1 MRNVCTFLFFLY
13 LFCFGFTA
21 PNAQVR
27 VVDGDTI
34 HIGQDKYRLEGIDAP
49 EMRQE
54 CLYKGE
60 QWECGIESTK
70 SLRKQIA
77 VTSQLRCE
85 GERKDSYGRI
95 LAICFLGGKDIN
107 AWMVKNGWALA
118 YVKYSKKYLK
128 EQRYAKKNTLGIW
141 KGQFV
146 LPWDWRRGKRL
157 DTNVNSQKRNCKI
170 KGNISSKGEKIF
182 HLPGGIYYDRTKI
195 SKQKGEVWFCTEAE
209 ALNAGWRKSKR

>member
-1 MRNVCTFLFFLY
+1 MRNLITLFLFLH
-13 LFCFGFTA
+13 LFCLVFTK

-34 HIGQDKYRLEGIDAP
+34 HIGKDKYRLEGIDAP
-49 EMRQE
+49 ENRQE

-60 QWECGIESTK
+60 QWECGKESTK
-70 SLRKQIA
+70 SLRKKIE
-77 VTSQLRCE
+77 VTSRIRCE

-118 YVKYSKKYLK
+118 YVKYSKKYLM
-128 EQRYAKKNTLGIW
+128 EQRYAEEKGLGIW

-146 LPWDWRRGKRL
+146 APWDWRRGKRL
-157 DTNVNSQKRNCKI
+157 EPKKNFQNGDCKI

-195 SKQKGEVWFCTEAE
+195 SKQKGERWFCTVSE
-209 ALNAGWRKSKR
+209 ALNAGWRQSKR

>member
-13 LFCFGFTA
+13 LFCFGFTE

-146 LPWDWRRGKRL
+146 LPWDWRR
-157 DTNVNSQKRNCKI
+157 
-170 KGNISSKGEKIF
+170 
-182 HLPGGIYYDRTKI
+182 
-195 SKQKGEVWFCTEAE
+195 
-209 ALNAGWRKSKR
+209 

>member
-13 LFCFGFTA
+13 LFFFGFTA

-77 VTSQLRCE
+77 LTSQLRCE

-128 EQRYAKKNTLGIW
+128 EQRYAKKNGLGIW
-141 KGQFV
+141 KGQFE
-146 LPWDWRRGKRL
+146 LPWDCQCEFPFDFSL
-157 DTNVNSQKRNCKI
+157 
-170 KGNISSKGEKIF
+170 EF
-182 HLPGGIYYDRTKI
+182 P
-195 SKQKGEVWFCTEAE
+195 
-209 ALNAGWRKSKR
+209 

>member
-1 MRNVCTFLFFLY
+1 MRNLTAFFLFLH
-13 LFCFGFTA
+13 LFCFVFTA

-34 HIGQDKYRLEGIDAP
+34 HIGRDKYRLEGIDAP
-49 EMRQE
+49 EDRQE

-60 QWECGIESTK
+60 QWECGKESTK
-70 SLRKQIA
+70 SLRKKIE
-77 VTSQLRCE
+77 VTSQIRCE

-95 LAICFLGGKDIN
+95 LAICFSGEKDIN

-118 YVKYSKKYLK
+118 YVKYSKKYLD
-128 EQRYAKKNTLGIW
+128 EQKYAKKKGLGIW

-157 DTNVNSQKRNCKI
+157 GSNDNLQKGYCKI
-170 KGNISSKGEKIF
+170 KGNVSSSGEKIF
-182 HLPGGIYYDRTKI
+182 HVPGGDYYDKTKI
-195 SKQKGEVWFCTEAE
+195 SKKKGERWFCTEPE
-209 ALNAGWRKSKR
+209 AINAGWRKSKK

>member
-1 MRNVCTFLFFLY
+1 MRNLTTLFLFLH
-13 LFCFGFTA
+13 LFCLVFTK

-34 HIGQDKYRLEGIDAP
+34 HIGKDKYRLEGIDAP
-49 EMRQE
+49 ENRQE

-60 QWECGIESTK
+60 QWECGKESTK
-70 SLRKQIA
+70 SLRKKIE
-77 VTSQLRCE
+77 VTSQIRCE

-128 EQRYAKKNTLGIW
+128 EQRYAKKTVLGYGKVNLYYHGIGGEE
-141 KGQFV
+141 K
-146 LPWDWRRGKRL
+146 DWFL
-157 DTNVNSQKRNCKI
+157 M
-170 KGNISSKGEKIF
+170 KIF
-182 HLPGGIYYDRTKI
+182 KKEIVKLRGIFH
-195 SKQKGEVWFCTEAE
+195 QKVKKFSTYLGAFITIEQKF
-209 ALNAGWRKSKR
+209 LNKKEKDGFVQYLKL